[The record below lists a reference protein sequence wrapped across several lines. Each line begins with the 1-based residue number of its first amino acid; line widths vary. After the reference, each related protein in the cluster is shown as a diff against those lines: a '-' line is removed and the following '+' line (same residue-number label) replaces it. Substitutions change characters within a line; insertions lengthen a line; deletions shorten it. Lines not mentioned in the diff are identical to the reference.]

1 VSVVVAIAAAATYI
15 VIWLTAAR
23 LLYGR
28 WRARSLDLCAIR
40 SPALYGGNAAY
51 ATFHWNAEKRTQVTG
66 CALWAGLAWPLA
78 LPVVLVMVPAVARFL
93 ATTRVL
99 SQAETRALAAQRE
112 RHIAELEREA
122 GISQDYGDHPGY
134 RQERTL

>member
-1 VSVVVAIAAAATYI
+1 MTDAILDVSIAIAAAYI

-40 SPALYGGNAAY
+40 SPGLYGGDAAY
-51 ATFHWNAEKRTQVTG
+51 AAFHWNAQKRTQVTG
-66 CALWAGLAWPLA
+66 YALWAGLAWPLT
-78 LPVVLVMVPAVARFL
+78 LPVVLVIIPAVARFL

-112 RHIAELEREA
+112 RYIAELERKA
-122 GISQDYGDHPGY
+122 GISQGTP
-134 RQERTL
+134 